1 MASFKR
7 SKNSRKKGGKGT
19 KSQRGQ
25 AENSHGGLKARIS
38 SSLTGS
44 ALENMDNFAS
54 AHNISRSELLEQIVR
69 SGSELEGV
77 IQLKIKAHQH
87 VLNQKRTQRKLGAIA
102 NRFGERKKATSF
114 SLTPEAN
121 VLFQELRHRLNTTL
135 VNTFEYIARS
145 LDEIELLL
153 SSQENK

>member
-44 ALENMDNFAS
+44 ALENMDTSQAHITS
-54 AHNISRSELLEQIVR
+54 ADRN
-69 SGSELEGV
+69 
-77 IQLKIKAHQH
+77 
-87 VLNQKRTQRKLGAIA
+87 
-102 NRFGERKKATSF
+102 
-114 SLTPEAN
+114 
-121 VLFQELRHRLNTTL
+121 
-135 VNTFEYIARS
+135 Y
-145 LDEIELLL
+145 
-153 SSQENK
+153 

>member
-1 MASFKR
+1 MAAFKR
-7 SKNSRKKGGKGT
+7 SKNSRKKGVKGL

-25 AENSHGGLKARIS
+25 AENPHGGVKERLS

-44 ALENMDNFAS
+44 ALKDMDEFAS
-54 AHNISRSELLEQIVR
+54 THNISRSELLERIVR
-69 SGSELEGV
+69 IESELEGV

-87 VLNQKRTQRKLGAIA
+87 ALNQKRTQRKSGAIA
-102 NRFGERKKATSF
+102 NPFGERKKATSF
-114 SLTPEAN
+114 SLTPEARD
-121 VLFQELRHRLNTTL
+121 LFQELSHRLNTTL